1 MKMEN
6 GPLSDVRVIELGHV
20 IAAPMC
26 GALLSDFGADVV
38 KIERPG
44 QGDMLRVLSARAS
57 DGVGAWWKT
66 LARNK
71 RLMALDWKS
80 EDGRAILRR
89 LVENAHVLIENFR
102 PGVLERAG
110 LAPEVLHEWNPDL
123 VIVRISG
130 YGQTGPRASCVDPA
144 RVAPVV
150 SITRAVRAVP
160 NELAAR
166 PA

>member
-1 MKMEN
+1 MKMDN

-44 QGDMLRVLSARAS
+44 MGDMLRVLSARTS

-71 RLMALDWKS
+71 RLMALDWTPMCLS
-80 EDGRAILRR
+80 RTFDP
-89 LVENAHVLIENFR
+89 VF
-102 PGVLERAG
+102 
-110 LAPEVLHEWNPDL
+110 WNGQGWPQ
-123 VIVRISG
+123 RSCMSG
-130 YGQTGPRASCVDPA
+130 TP
-144 RVAPVV
+144 
-150 SITRAVRAVP
+150 IW
-160 NELAAR
+160 
-166 PA
+166 